1 MKIYNK
7 VILSWNE
14 DKQQFDTVY
23 EDSYDYYGDV
33 DYFAPSDED
42 IKSEMRRKNENVG
55 HSKLSIESSGKLNL
69 LNKNS
74 NSFIENCLGEFRNE
88 RSRHSI
94 IALTASI
101 SLAPSAKLIG
111 TKPPEEFHSLCLYL
125 FKSIKISTK
134 ESESATF
141 VGIKFAVEKIPI
153 SLNCLDVLSIIDLE

>member
-1 MKIYNK
+1 MPKNQFVERLASY
-7 VILSWNE
+7 LSLE
-14 DKQQFDTVY
+14 AT
-23 EDSYDYYGDV
+23 
-33 DYFAPSDED
+33 
-42 IKSEMRRKNENVG
+42 
-55 HSKLSIESSGKLNL
+55 KLVSMVNPA
-69 LNKNS
+69 
-74 NSFIENCLGEFRNE
+74 NSFIENCLGEFRNA